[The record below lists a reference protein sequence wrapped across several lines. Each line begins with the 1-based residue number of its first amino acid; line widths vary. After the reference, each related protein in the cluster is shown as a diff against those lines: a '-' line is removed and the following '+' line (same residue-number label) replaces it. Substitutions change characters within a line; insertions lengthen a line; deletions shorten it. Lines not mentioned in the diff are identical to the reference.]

1 MKLGESIAEF
11 ELRYTHLVNQLAAL
25 GKVYDQHTQVRKI
38 LNILS
43 KEWEA
48 KVTAIEEAKGESM
61 RSVASLFGSLSEYES
76 KLKFKRELD
85 DIGDKKKKSL
95 ALKAKEENQ
104 GEDEEFDD
112 DEMGLMIK

>member
-1 MKLGESIAEF
+1 M
-11 ELRYTHLVNQLAAL
+11 
-25 GKVYDQHTQVRKI
+25 
-38 LNILS
+38 NILS

-48 KVTAIEEAKGESM
+48 KVTAIEEAKGESI

-85 DIGDKKKKSL
+85 DIGEKKKRGL

-104 GEDEEFDD
+104 DEDKEFDD
-112 DEMGLMIK
+112 DEMGLIIKRFRKFYKKGQGLQICPIQHLAPQT